1 MRALLLAAMAVLT
14 LSIAT
19 AAFANGG
26 GGNGGQDARLARA
39 GQHYQYLML

>member
-19 AAFANGG
+19 SVFAEEG
-26 GGNGGQDARLARA
+26 GGNGGNDARSTA
-39 GQHYQYLML
+39 QHYEH